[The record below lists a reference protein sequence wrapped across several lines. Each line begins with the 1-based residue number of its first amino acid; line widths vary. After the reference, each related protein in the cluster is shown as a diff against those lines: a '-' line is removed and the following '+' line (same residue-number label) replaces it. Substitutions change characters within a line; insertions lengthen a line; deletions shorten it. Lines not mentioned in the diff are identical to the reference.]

1 MASLSWI
8 SIAFLVIFAF
18 ATNIL
23 AQWDRSAAAAP
34 AATIYPQGGEGSLKP
49 ERMFGA
55 VSLQLGTQISSPLPP
70 IDFAFALPP
79 VFLSSPSDFSW
90 APALQRIMTRGNQ
103 REKDRER
110 AAARAKASKNKDDG
124 LTPEQ
129 RRERDAKAL
138 QEKLAKKADKSA
150 GAAGAN
156 SSSGGKSK

>member
-8 SIAFLVIFAF
+8 SIAFLVILAF

-23 AQWDRSAAAAP
+23 AQWERSAAAAP
-34 AATIYPQGGEGSLKP
+34 AVTIFPQGGEGSLKP

-55 VSLQLGTQISSPLPP
+55 VSLQLGTQISSLPP

-79 VFLSSPSDFSW
+79 VFPSSPSDFSW